1 MSVVNLSFPE
11 PPDFAYD
18 SQRPTFYSEYYAY
31 CLHKHQAALSAAGAS
46 VHIENAS
53 HADQISAMS
62 SFANNLQAWSEG
74 SVNALVQY
82 LTGGDDAVE
91 PVFPD
96 FPIVPEL
103 LESAVSLLP
112 GGKLALIVKGAV
124 PFIKGFLMLKEKLR
138 PTDPVRILD
147 KALLK
152 SSWFVPGVR
161 KSWLEEISEKL
172 PDVVDGAIPV
182 STDFSSL
189 VDVFSAQD
197 CNNTQT
203 SIAQILFR
211 ALGECR
217 EVGEEEFAYYG
228 LFDALQG
235 ILSALSVSGCNDK
248 QASIAQILFRA
259 LGECRDVDGGD
270 SAYYGIYE
278 LLQQLI
284 GVLSAMSVE
293 VETEKAARV
302 RLSGIDAAAE
312 IPFPSNL

>member
-46 VHIENAS
+46 VHVENAS
-53 HADQISAMS
+53 HADQVAAVST
-62 SFANNLQAWSEG
+62 FANNLQAWSDG

-82 LTGGDDAVE
+82 LTGGEDAVE

-96 FPIVPEL
+96 FPVVPEL

-112 GGKLALIVKGAV
+112 GGKLALLIKGAV
-124 PFIKGFLMLKEKLR
+124 PFIKGFLMLREKLR

-152 SSWFVPGVR
+152 DTWWLPGIR
-161 KSWLEEISEKL
+161 KSWLQEISEKL
-172 PDVVDGAIPV
+172 ESLAVNVDLSPIVDAL
-182 STDFSSL
+182 ST
-189 VDVFSAQD
+189 QD
-197 CNNTQT
+197 CNNTQVT
-203 SIAQILFR
+203 MAEIL
-211 ALGECR
+211 
-217 EVGEEEFAYYG
+217 
-228 LFDALQG
+228 
-235 ILSALSVSGCNDK
+235 K
-248 QASIAQILFRA
+248 RA
-259 LGECRDVDGGD
+259 LGECRDVGGGY
-270 SAYYGIYE
+270 SAYYGVYD

-284 GVLSAMSVE
+284 GVLSAMSIE

-302 RLSGIDAAAE
+302 RLSGVDAASE
-312 IPFPSNL
+312 IPFPNNL